1 MEGLVIAPTSTTDFT
16 KRTGA
21 RPIPVPELD
30 STHIGPGT
38 GTGKDITTGTGTGA
52 DQATAPFQPEV
63 ELPAPRRT
71 VPVLAASGRTP
82 AATGRLAAVLAGVL
96 LVSWFIGRVTGAQG
110 RSLLHNKML
119 PWILGRGLGVA
130 AYVALTAMVVL
141 GLWLRHPWR
150 ARFHRPTPATIL
162 WAHVALAA
170 CTATLVAGHLCA
182 LALDKYAGVG
192 WTGAFVPWGAHAK
205 STGVALGT
213 IAFYGLILVIGTAS
227 LAGSIGRSAW
237 FPIHSVS
244 VLVFCVTLAHGIMS
258 GSDGG
263 TLRWMY
269 LASGLFVV
277 VLQFTRWLV
286 GTLARGPELLV
297 E

>member
-1 MEGLVIAPTSTTDFT
+1 MTAPSSTSTA
-16 KRTGA
+16 RTGV
-21 RPIPVPELD
+21 PPLPVPELD
-30 STHIGPGT
+30 ATHVGPERAPGMVV
-38 GTGKDITTGTGTGA
+38 IPGA
-52 DQATAPFQPEV
+52 DRTTAPYEPV
-63 ELPAPRRT
+63 VDRPAPRSPE
-71 VPVLAASGRTP
+71 PVLAAPGSSP
-82 AATGRLAAVLAGVL
+82 ASMARLVAVLAGVL

-110 RSLLHNKML
+110 RTLLHNKML

-130 AYVALTAMVVL
+130 AYIALTAMIVL

-150 ARFHRPTPATIL
+150 ARFRRPAPATIL

-170 CTATLVAGHLCA
+170 CTITLVAGHLVA

-192 WTGAFVPWGAHAK
+192 WTGAFVPWGAQFK

-213 IAFYGLILVIGTAS
+213 LALYGLILVIGTAA
-227 LAGSIGRSAW
+227 LAGSIGRSSW

-244 VLVFCVTLAHGIMS
+244 VLVFCVTVAHGIMS

-263 TLRWMY
+263 TLRWVY
-269 LASGLFVV
+269 VASGLLVV
-277 VLQFTRWLV
+277 ILQFTRWLV

>member
-1 MEGLVIAPTSTTDFT
+1 MTPTSAAPPAVGP
-16 KRTGA
+16 R
-21 RPIPVPELD
+21 PVPELEG
-30 STHIGPGT
+30 TRGEPGPVAVPVVTPEPGRV
-38 GTGKDITTGTGTGA
+38 
-52 DQATAPFQPEV
+52 TAPFEPVITRPPHSPQ
-63 ELPAPRRT
+63 
-71 VPVLAASGRTP
+71 PVLAAPGWSPASVGRP
-82 AATGRLAAVLAGVL
+82 VVVLAGVL
-96 LVSWFIGRVTGAQG
+96 LVSWSIGRITGASS
-110 RSLLHNKML
+110 RTLLHNRML

-150 ARFHRPTPATIL
+150 ARFRRPAPAAIL

-170 CTATLVAGHLCA
+170 CTITLVAGHLTA
-182 LALDKYAGVG
+182 LALDRYAGVG

-213 IAFYGLILVIGTAS
+213 IALYGLVLVFGTAA
-227 LAGSIGRSAW
+227 LAGSIGRAAW

-244 VLVFCVTLAHGIMS
+244 VLVFCITVAHGIMS
-258 GSDGG
+258 GSDGNA
-263 TLRWMY
+263 LRWVY
-269 LASGLFVV
+269 VASGLLVV

-286 GTLARGPELLV
+286 GTLARDVDLLV